1 MARPRK
7 KNFKNL
13 KDWDFSGPKL
23 NVSPE
28 TKQSISAVFLLLL
41 GILSFFSLIDLAGT
55 IGVYLNTSL
64 QWLLGSLRWL
74 APLIFVLVGYF
85 LLRPA
90 KYPLHFSSWLGLV
103 SFVLSFTGLVHLLT
117 QAPDLS
123 GAAKLS
129 QGGGYLGLLLSYLL
143 LKATGFWGGLV
154 LLLALF
160 LIGIFLFF
168 NISFADL
175 SKLFSQLGS
184 FAAWLR
190 EVNLRRRVKQVQK
203 VKEKLYAQNGGSA
216 EPEPDFEVRE
226 VEIDQEPAPRSK
238 TADGQA
244 ANLSVKEEDEES
256 KELSSAIKKFQQTKI
271 DLPLSLLNGQTGK
284 PNGGDLEANKLIIQK
299 TLKNFGIEAEMGE
312 AQVGPT
318 VTQYTLKPAEG
329 VKLSRITSLNDN
341 LALALASHPIRIEAP
356 IPGRPL
362 VGIEVPNTA
371 KAIVP
376 LRDILVSEQFKT
388 RRSNLMIALGMDV
401 MGRPWLSDIKKM
413 PHLLIAG
420 STGSGKSVCI
430 NSIILSL
437 LFQNGPGEL
446 KFIMVDP
453 KRVELPIYNSIP
465 HLLTPVI
472 TEVKKTV
479 NALRWAIAEMEKR
492 FDLLSQAHK
501 RNLESYN
508 EEMPEKIPYIVIVID
523 ELADLMAAAA
533 AEVEAAII
541 RLAQMSRAV
550 GIHLVLAT
558 QRPSVDVITGLIK
571 ANITSR
577 VAFSVASLV
586 DSRTILDMAGAEK
599 LLGKGDMLYIAAE
612 LGKPKR
618 LQGAFASDEEI
629 KRVID
634 HLKGQ
639 AEPEYLE
646 EIVEKQ
652 VVNFDLSS
660 GDSSDSDPLLGEAKE
675 VILQAKKASAS
686 LLQRRLRVG
695 YARAARLLDLLE
707 EQGFIGPGDGAKPRE
722 LLLNNLGGGTIKD
735 QSLQPSADYDLNEE
749 EDESSGLV
757 DRSGGGRENNF

>member
-28 TKQSISAVFLLLL
+28 TKESISAVFLLLL

-203 VKEKLYAQNGGSA
+203 VKKKLYAQKGGSA

-341 LALALASHPIRIEAP
+341 LALALAAHPIRIEAP
-356 IPGRPL
+356 IPGRAL

-453 KRVELPIYNSIP
+453 KRVEFPVYSGIP
-465 HLLTPVI
+465 HLLAPIIVDNN
-472 TEVKKTV
+472 KAV
-479 NALRWAIAEMEKR
+479 NALKWSVGEMERR
-492 FDLLSQAHK
+492 FEVLSEAKVRDIQ
-501 RNLESYN
+501 SYN
-508 EEMPEKIPYIVIVID
+508 VDKKVIKSNEILPYILIIID
-523 ELADLMAAAA
+523 ELADLMTSKGR
-533 AEVEAAII
+533 EVETLIVRI
-541 RLAQMSRAV
+541 AQMARAV
-550 GIHLVLAT
+550 GIHLILAT
-558 QRPSVDVITGLIK
+558 QRPSVEIITGLIK
-571 ANITSR
+571 ANITAR
-577 VAFSVASLV
+577 MAF
-586 DSRTILDMAGAEK
+586 
-599 LLGKGDMLYIAAE
+599 
-612 LGKPKR
+612 
-618 LQGAFASDEEI
+618 
-629 KRVID
+629 
-634 HLKGQ
+634 
-639 AEPEYLE
+639 
-646 EIVEKQ
+646 Q
-652 VVNFDLSS
+652 V
-660 GDSSDSDPLLGEAKE
+660 G
-675 VILQAKKASAS
+675 
-686 LLQRRLRVG
+686 
-695 YARAARLLDLLE
+695 
-707 EQGFIGPGDGAKPRE
+707 
-722 LLLNNLGGGTIKD
+722 
-735 QSLQPSADYDLNEE
+735 
-749 EDESSGLV
+749 
-757 DRSGGGRENNF
+757 